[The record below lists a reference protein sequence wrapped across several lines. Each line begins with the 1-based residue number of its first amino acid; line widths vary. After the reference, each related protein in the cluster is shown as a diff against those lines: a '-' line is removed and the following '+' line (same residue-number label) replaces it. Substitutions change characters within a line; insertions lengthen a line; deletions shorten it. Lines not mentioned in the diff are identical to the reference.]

1 MEKIITAFKYFAKHS
16 ILNLWEGSAHMWG
29 FKYVRVLNIPG
40 LSICQASEYS
50 RIINMAGL
58 WISRIDTWFTYFR
71 KYDSLLNM
79 RWEATMEGFWIF
91 QDSEIC
97 QTFAYVSIA
106 QGTEYAWIWLNITWI
121 NCPDRYDYGRV
132 LNRSDQSFT
141 RFWICL

>member
-1 MEKIITAFKYFAKHS
+1 
-16 ILNLWEGSAHMWG
+16 MWG

-79 RWEATMEGFWIF
+79 RWEATMEGF
-91 QDSEIC
+91 
-97 QTFAYVSIA
+97 
-106 QGTEYAWIWLNITWI
+106 
-121 NCPDRYDYGRV
+121 
-132 LNRSDQSFT
+132 
-141 RFWICL
+141 